1 MNTETIKGEN
11 KTSATGF
18 IILGFFNQTQHR
30 FFIYAI
36 VVPAYVISMLGNI
49 GFLILM
55 FSDHHLHKPMYFF
68 LSNLSFLDIWNTTVT
83 VSTLLQSLLKG
94 KTFISFPSCMTQL
107 YLFII
112 ALSTEFW
119 LLTVMAYDRF
129 AAICKPLHYPLL
141 MNKKN
146 CVLLAASSWITSI
159 VDTIAVVDVISHY
172 SFCGSNEINH
182 FFCDPNAL
190 LKLSCSDIQNFEI
203 LVLSEGVFMAIAPFL
218 LTLLSYVFII
228 VAILNICSSEGKNKA
243 FSTCSSH
250 LTIVFIFYGTVT
262 VIYMSPSSMLSPEEE
277 KMFALLYTV
286 FIPMLNPLIYSMRNK
301 EVKNALRNLIFR
313 K

>member
-1 MNTETIKGEN
+1 MNTETRKGDN

-30 FFIYAI
+30 VFIYTI

-107 YLFII
+107 YLFIT

-146 CVLLAASSWITSI
+146 CVLLVASSWIISI

-190 LKLSCSDIQNFEI
+190 LKLSCSDTQNFEI
-203 LVLSEGVFMAIAPFL
+203 LALSEGVFMAIAPFL
-218 LTLLSYVFII
+218 LTLLSYIFII

-262 VIYMSPSSMLSPEEE
+262 VVYMSPSSMFSPEEE